1 MKKLI
6 AIFCFITTLS
16 CSDNTNINNCFRGVN
31 ITTIIDSSLSEHNI
45 SPYNLLVPGG
55 YSISFI
61 EGRKILISNLG
72 NNNYRAF
79 DLQCPSKDCTSPM
92 DFNGLKLICSCGGE
106 QYSSLSGCLI
116 NDKGECVGSSSC
128 SALMYFVTYLGNS
141 KLRISI

>member
-1 MKKLI
+1 MRKILCLLSLVM
-6 AIFCFITTLS
+6 AIS
-16 CSDNTNINNCFRGVN
+16 CSDNTTINGCFNDVN
-31 ITTIIDSSLSEHNI
+31 MNTIIDSSLSEHNI

-55 YSISFI
+55 HSISFI
-61 EGRKILISNLG
+61 EGRKVLISNLG

-92 DFNGLKLICSCGGE
+92 EFNGLKLTCPCNKE

-116 NDKGECVGSSSC
+116 NSKGECVDNSSC